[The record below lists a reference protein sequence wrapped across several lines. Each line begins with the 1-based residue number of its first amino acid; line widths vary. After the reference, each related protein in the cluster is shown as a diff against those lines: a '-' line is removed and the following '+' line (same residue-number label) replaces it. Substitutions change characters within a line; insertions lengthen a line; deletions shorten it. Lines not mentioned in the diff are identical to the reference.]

1 MKDNM
6 DLSRIAAP
14 SEKDFQRVEQHRRGI
29 DLIDRLSA

>member
-1 MKDNM
+1 M

-14 SEKDFQRVEQHRRGI
+14 SEKDFQRIEQHRRGS